1 MNHKSIDINIGS
13 EATKTFTLVSITIY
27 IMAILSGANII
38 SNSFSAAIQA
48 LSIIP
53 ILILTLV
60 VQRQIS
66 ITFIFAVIVSIAICI
81 INESVYMLSGTMM
94 IVFIYTLNSIPDI
107 DYQKML
113 KWIAFTSMT
122 TFGMAVGINLLT
134 GWGSNN
140 YEMWRGDGFIF
151 RKSLGFSHPNVTM
164 LLWVSIVL
172 TICSIYKKSERLLTI
187 FVGVSTYFIYSQTQ
201 SRTSTYVIML
211 YCFSILIIGKHV
223 YDRVGK
229 TLSKLLCILLP
240 ILFFL
245 ISLYSLLH
253 PYSEWLD
260 ALLSGRLSLYQQFYD
275 TYGIHLLN
283 TPELEN
289 AMFDNGYLQSL
300 LAKGVIFTIQLLFI
314 LTSIGWKVDR
324 MRIKDIL
331 LFGMYISIAFTETAL
346 QRFELFLPIAILLA
360 ESYKE
365 EQRENYLK
373 RELN

>member
-122 TFGMAVGINLLT
+122 TFGMVVGINLLT

-331 LFGMYISIAFTETAL
+331 LFGMYISIAFTETVL
-346 QRFELFLPIAILLA
+346 QHFELFLPIAITFA
-360 ESYKE
+360 ESHKKE
-365 EQRENYLK
+365 ALNY
-373 RELN
+373 

>member
-122 TFGMAVGINLLT
+122 TFGMVVGINLLT

-164 LLWVSIVL
+164 LLWLSIVL

>member
-13 EATKTFTLVSITIY
+13 DIGSKATKIFTLVSITIY
-27 IMAILSGANII
+27 ITEILTGTNII
-38 SNSFSAAIQA
+38 STSFSAAIQA

-53 ILILTLV
+53 ILILILV

-81 INESVYMLSGTMM
+81 INESVYMFSSTMM
-94 IVFIYTLNSIPDI
+94 IVFIYTLNSMPDI

-122 TFGMAVGINLLT
+122 TFGMVVGINLLT

-140 YEMWRGDGFIF
+140 YEMWRVDGLIF
-151 RKSLGFSHPNVTM
+151 RKSLGFSQPNITM
-164 LLWVSIVL
+164 LLWLSIVL
-172 TICSIYKKSERLLTI
+172 AICSIDRKSQRLLTI

-211 YCFSILIIGKHV
+211 YCFSILIIGKHANA
-223 YDRVGK
+223 RVGK
-229 TLSKLLCILLP
+229 TLSKLVCILP
-240 ILFFL
+240 ILFLL
-245 ISLYSLLH
+245 ISFYLLLQS
-253 PYSEWLD
+253 YSEWLD
-260 ALLSGRLSLYQQFYD
+260 VLLSGRLSLYQQFYD
-275 TYGIHLLN
+275 TYGINLLN

-314 LTSIGWKVDR
+314 LISIGWKVNR

-331 LFGMYISIAFTETAL
+331 LFVMYLSIAFTETAL
-346 QRFELFLPIAILLA
+346 QHFELFLPIAIMFA
-360 ESYKE
+360 ESHKKE
-365 EQRENYLK
+365 ALNY
-373 RELN
+373 